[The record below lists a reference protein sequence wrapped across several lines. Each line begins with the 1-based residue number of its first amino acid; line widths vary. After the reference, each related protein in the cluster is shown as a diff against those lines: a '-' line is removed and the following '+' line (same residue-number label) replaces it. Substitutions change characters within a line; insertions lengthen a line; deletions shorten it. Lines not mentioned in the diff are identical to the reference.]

1 MYFNSVMVRRAKI
14 SVCSSDL
21 KSLVAE
27 DPLMQQSLELRE
39 LKAGRSQKISV
50 GSLSTDITDAFSEC
64 DLSLCSGERE
74 AVGAPVRRQRS
85 VNTLTPLASLSRQC
99 AL

>member
-1 MYFNSVMVRRAKI
+1 
-14 SVCSSDL
+14 
-21 KSLVAE
+21 
-27 DPLMQQSLELRE
+27 MQQSLELRE

-64 DLSLCSGERE
+64 EVSLCSSERE

-85 VNTLTPLASLSRQC
+85 VNTTLSPLWPLSRDN